1 MEGNNSSEEE
11 ENPQTMKPDEF
22 EFFVNEEERE
32 SGAEPVLTRRTDG
45 LGNDSPDFREEGIE
59 LLAEFG
65 RADPSCEVT
74 LVGFQQISAS

>member
-11 ENPQTMKPDEF
+11 ENPQTMKPVYEF
-22 EFFVNEEERE
+22 VFD
-32 SGAEPVLTRRTDG
+32 SGETRRTDE
-45 LGNDSPDFREEGIE
+45 LENDSPDFREEGIE